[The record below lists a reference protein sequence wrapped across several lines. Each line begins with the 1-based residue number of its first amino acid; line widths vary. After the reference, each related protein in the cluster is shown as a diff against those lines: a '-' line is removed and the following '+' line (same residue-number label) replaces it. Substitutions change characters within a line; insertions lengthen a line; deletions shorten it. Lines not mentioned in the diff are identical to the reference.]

1 MANSYKRIDAHL
13 SSLGYCSRSEAK
25 KFLRIYELCINENRV
40 FDPSIKAYHDD
51 ITINGEAIDPETIT
65 ILLNKPSGFI
75 CSHNDA
81 GSLIYAL
88 IPNRWNRRNPKIA
101 TIGRLDV
108 DTTGAIIL
116 TDDGA
121 LNHKLSSP
129 KSDVSKV
136 YEATLAVPLNGD
148 EAEIFASGELM
159 LNGEKKPLLPAT
171 LEVLTPTHVKLEI
184 CEGKYHQVKR
194 MFAAVGNR
202 VLTLHRVSFDGFG
215 IEDLKEGT
223 YKTISYTKK

>member
-1 MANSYKRIDAHL
+1 MQNSYKRIDAHL
-13 SSLGYCSRSEAK
+13 SSLGYCTRSEAK
-25 KFLRIYELCINENRV
+25 KFLRIFELTVNDKRV
-40 FDPSIKAYHDD
+40 FDTSIKAYHND
-51 ITINGEAIDPETIT
+51 IKVNNEALDPEIIT

-88 IPNRWNRRNPKIA
+88 IPSRWNRRNPKIS

-129 KSDVSKV
+129 KSDVSKI

-148 EAEIFASGELM
+148 EKEIFVSGELM
-159 LNGEKKPLLPAT
+159 LNGEKKPLLPAV
-171 LEVLTPTHVKLEI
+171 LEVISETHVRLEI

-194 MFAAVGNR
+194 MFATVGNR
-202 VLTLHRVSFDGFG
+202 VLSLHRVSFGGF
-215 IEDLKEGT
+215 IVDDLKEGE
-223 YKTISYTKK
+223 YKFI

>member
-1 MANSYKRIDAHL
+1 MGNSYKRIDAHL
-13 SSLGYCSRSEAK
+13 SSLGYCTRSEAK
-25 KFLRIYELCINENRV
+25 KFLRIYELYVKEDRV
-40 FDPSIKAYHDD
+40 FDPSIKAYHSD
-51 ITINGEAIDPETIT
+51 IKINDEPLDPETIT

-81 GSLIYAL
+81 GSLIYSL
-88 IPNRWNRRNPKIA
+88 IPARWNRRNPKIA

-129 KSDVSKV
+129 KSDISKV
-136 YEATLAVPLNGD
+136 YEATLAVPLKGD
-148 EAEIFASGELM
+148 EAEIFASGKLM
-159 LNGEKKPLLPAT
+159 LNGEKKPLLPAS
-171 LEVLTPTHVKLEI
+171 LEVINPTLVRLEI

-194 MFAAVGNR
+194 MFASVGNR
-202 VLTLHRVSFDGFG
+202 VLTLHRISFGGFSV
-215 IEDLKEGT
+215 EDLKEGE
-223 YKTISYTKK
+223 YKFIEL

>member
-13 SSLGYCSRSEAK
+13 SSLGYCTRSEAK
-25 KFLRIYELCINENRV
+25 RFLRMYELCINDKRV
-40 FDPSIKAYHDD
+40 FDTSIKAYHDD
-51 ITINGEAIDPETIT
+51 ITINKEAIDPETIT
-65 ILLNKPSGFI
+65 VLLNKPSGFI

-88 IPNRWNRRNPKIA
+88 LPNRWNRRNPKVS

-108 DTTGAIIL
+108 DTTGAILL

-129 KSDVSKV
+129 KSDVLKI
-136 YEATLAVPLNGD
+136 YEATLAVPLKGD
-148 EAEIFASGELM
+148 EVEIFASGELM
-159 LNGEKKPLLPAT
+159 LNGEKKPLLPAI
-171 LEVLTPTHVKLEI
+171 LEVISPTHVRLEI

-194 MFAAVGNR
+194 MFGAVGNR
-202 VLTLHRVSFDGFG
+202 VLTLHRVKFDTFDV
-215 IEDLKEGT
+215 EDLKEGT
-223 YKTISYTKK
+223 YKFVSYEKK

>member
-1 MANSYKRIDAHL
+1 MQNSYKRIDAHL
-13 SSLGYCSRSEAK
+13 STLGYCTRSEAK
-25 KFLRIYELCINENRV
+25 KFMKIYELYVKEDRV
-40 FDPSIKAYHDD
+40 FDPSIKAYHSD
-51 ITINGEAIDPETIT
+51 IKINDEPLDPETIT

-81 GSLIYAL
+81 GSLIYSL
-88 IPNRWNRRNPKIA
+88 IPARWNRRNPKIS

-136 YEATLAVPLNGD
+136 YEATLAVPLKGD
-148 EAEIFASGELM
+148 ETEIFASGKLM
-159 LNGEKKPLLPAT
+159 LNGEKKPLLPAS
-171 LEVLTPTHVKLEI
+171 LEVINPTLVRLEI

-194 MFAAVGNR
+194 MFASVGNR
-202 VLTLHRVSFDGFG
+202 VLTLHRISFGGFSV
-215 IEDLKEGT
+215 EDLKEGE
-223 YKTISYTKK
+223 YKFIEL